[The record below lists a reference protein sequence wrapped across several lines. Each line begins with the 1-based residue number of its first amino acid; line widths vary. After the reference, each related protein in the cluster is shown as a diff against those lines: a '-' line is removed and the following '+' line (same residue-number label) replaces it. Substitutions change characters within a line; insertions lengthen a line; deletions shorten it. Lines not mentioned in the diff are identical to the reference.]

1 MTLVSR
7 GQHSINMILA
17 NMTSDATLLGN
28 RIQIE
33 RNAVVRAAAQAAA
46 TAATA
51 ALTNMIKGG
60 KLIKSCHQ
68 QRLKDGE
75 NCFIQMSLGTV

>member
-60 KLIKSCHQ
+60 HQ

>member
-28 RIQIE
+28 RIRIE
-33 RNAVVRAAAQAAA
+33 RNDVVRAAAQAA

-60 KLIKSCHQ
+60 HQ

>member
-33 RNAVVRAAAQAAA
+33 RNAVVRAAAQAA

-51 ALTNMIKGG
+51 ALTNMIKGD